1 MKGKKKNAW
10 LGDFMCNVIGGTREY
25 HVNKITYIVEARC
38 RPIRAD
44 GNMMPQEKFAKL
56 IKNSS
61 AHLTEAEESDKIEAE
76 YVLESA
82 GKEDYADQNQTE

>member
-25 HVNKITYIVEARC
+25 HVNKITYVVEARC
-38 RPIRAD
+38 RPVRAD
-44 GNMMPQEKFAKL
+44 GNVMPQEKFAKL

-61 AHLTEAEESDKIEAE
+61 AHLTEEDESDKIEAE
-76 YVLESA
+76 YVLGSA

>member
-38 RPIRAD
+38 RPVRAD

-56 IKNSS
+56 IKISS
-61 AHLTEAEESDKIEAE
+61 AHLTEEDKSGKMEAE

>member
-38 RPIRAD
+38 NPVHAD

-61 AHLTEAEESDKIEAE
+61 AHLTEEDESDKIDEE
-76 YVLESA
+76 YVLDSA

>member
-1 MKGKKKNAW
+1 MKDKKKNAW

-25 HVNKITYIVEARC
+25 HVNKITYIEARC
-38 RPIRAD
+38 RPVRAD
-44 GNMMPQEKFAKL
+44 GNMRPQEKFAKL

>member
-10 LGDFMCNVIGGTREY
+10 LGDFMCNVIGGTRKY

-38 RPIRAD
+38 SPVRAD

-61 AHLTEAEESDKIEAE
+61 AHLTEAEESDKIKAE
-76 YVLESA
+76 YVLGTA
-82 GKEDYADQNQTE
+82 GKEKNADQN

>member
-38 RPIRAD
+38 RPVCVD

-76 YVLESA
+76 YVLDSA

>member
-1 MKGKKKNAW
+1 MKDKKKNSC

-38 RPIRAD
+38 RPVRAD
-44 GNMMPQEKFAKL
+44 DNMMPQEKFAKL

-61 AHLTEAEESDKIEAE
+61 AHLTEAEDRDKISSVF
-76 YVLESA
+76 VLESA
-82 GKEDYADQNQTE
+82 GMEDYAEQNQTE